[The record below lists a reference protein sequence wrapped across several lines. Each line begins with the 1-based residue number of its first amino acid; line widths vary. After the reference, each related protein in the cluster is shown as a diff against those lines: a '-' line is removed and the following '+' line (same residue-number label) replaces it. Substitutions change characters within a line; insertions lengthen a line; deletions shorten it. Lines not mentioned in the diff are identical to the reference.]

1 MKRWFKHITVV
12 FLFTLMSSFSRAQ
25 FSPLGNYGLRLG
37 CGNDLDLTFTG
48 SVLIVGGGLTYLYA
62 NQLYPVMY
70 NQLQPTQMQVLQ
82 LQQIGVKL
90 VITGVAVL
98 VEESIRHGLHK
109 RRR

>member
-1 MKRWFKHITVV
+1 MKTWIKQITMVL
-12 FLFTLMSSFSRAQ
+12 LFTLMTTFGRAQ
-25 FSPLGNYGLRLG
+25 FSPFGYYGLRFG

-48 SVLIVGGGLTYLYA
+48 SVLIIGGGITYLYA
-62 NQLYPVMY
+62 NQLYPIMY
-70 NQLQPTQMQVLQ
+70 NQQQPTQTQVFQ

-90 VITGVAVL
+90 VITGVVVL

>member
-1 MKRWFKHITVV
+1 MKTWIKKITVV

-25 FSPLGNYGLRLG
+25 FSPLGYYGLRFG
-37 CGNDLDLTFTG
+37 CGNDVDLTFTG
-48 SVLIVGGGLTYLYA
+48 SILMIGGGVTYLYA

-70 NQLQPTQMQVLQ
+70 NQQQPTQPQIYNLQ
-82 LQQIGVKL
+82 RIGVTL

>member
-1 MKRWFKHITVV
+1 MKTWIKQITVV
-12 FLFTLMSSFSRAQ
+12 FLFTLMTTFSRAQ
-25 FSPLGNYGLRLG
+25 FSPFGYYGLRFG
-37 CGNDLDLTFTG
+37 CGDDVDLTFTG
-48 SVLIVGGGLTYLYA
+48 SVLMIGGGVTYLYA

-70 NQLQPTQMQVLQ
+70 NQQQPTQPQIYNLQ
-82 LQQIGVKL
+82 KIGVTL